1 MANQDIRN
9 EILGSGLKLW
19 IVAEKMGLR
28 DDTFSRKLRKELST
42 EEKALYFLFMKIQYL
57 FIAILQV

>member
-9 EILGSGLKLW
+9 EIYGSGLKLW

-42 EEKALYFLFMKIQYL
+42 EEKEKIRL
-57 FIAILQV
+57 IIKEIKEVI